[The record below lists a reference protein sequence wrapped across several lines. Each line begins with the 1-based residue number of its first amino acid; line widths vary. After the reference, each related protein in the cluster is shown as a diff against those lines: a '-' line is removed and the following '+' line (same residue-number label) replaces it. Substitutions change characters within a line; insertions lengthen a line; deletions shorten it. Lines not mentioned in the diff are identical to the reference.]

1 MSEASDALATWG
13 AEQRALARALGLS
26 IEEWLAELEAAGAR
40 TTGLTAAVVGAAM
53 TQGLGLGI
61 LDRLDAAELVAEA
74 RRWVDPTPPRVD
86 SPILAEARMRQGGA
100 FDPILAE
107 AIRRADELPV
117 GQGAA
122 RLKRRSKAEPPRPE
136 RVETAPLPSSTT
148 ATPDAPGEEP

>member
-1 MSEASDALATWG
+1 MSDASDALATWG

-61 LDRLDAAELVAEA
+61 LDRLDAAALVAQA
-74 RRWVDPTPPRVD
+74 RHLVDPTPPRVE
-86 SPILAEARMRQGGA
+86 SPV
-100 FDPILAE
+100 LAE
-107 AIRRADELPV
+107 AIRRADELPA

-122 RLKRRSKAEPPRPE
+122 RLKRKSKAAPPRPD
-136 RVETAPLPSSTT
+136 RVEAAPLPSATT
-148 ATPDAPGEEP
+148 ATPDAPGEDA

>member
-74 RRWVDPTPPRVD
+74 RRWVDPTPPRVE
-86 SPILAEARMRQGGA
+86 S
-100 FDPILAE
+100 PILAE

>member
-61 LDRLDAAELVAEA
+61 LDRLDAAELGAEA
-74 RRWVDPTPPRVD
+74 RRWVDPTPPRVE
-86 SPILAEARMRQGGA
+86 S
-100 FDPILAE
+100 PILAE